1 MLSRG
6 HDRLW
11 DMGLDEHDFDA
22 VAGHL
27 VGSLQF
33 LGVEQSMIDEAVGI
47 VGPLRGIFEKGGH
60 TTK

>member
-1 MLSRG
+1 
-6 HDRLW
+6 
-11 DMGLDEHDFDA
+11 MGLDEHDFDA